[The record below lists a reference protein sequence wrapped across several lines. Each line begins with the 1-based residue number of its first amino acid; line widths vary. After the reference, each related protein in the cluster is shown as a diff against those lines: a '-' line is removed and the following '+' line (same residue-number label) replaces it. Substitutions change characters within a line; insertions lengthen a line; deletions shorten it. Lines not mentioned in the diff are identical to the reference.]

1 MIIIDNLQQLLN
13 NINTGEPVLVYF
25 SGENCSVCKVLKPK
39 IEEEVLKQ
47 FPKFKLFEVKT
58 DLNKE
63 ITSHFTVFSIP
74 TTLIFF
80 DSKEFK
86 DLLEDNDSFARE
98 WLGEKRYKLFKEGNY
113 RIDKFVD
120 PLGRQY
126 SLAELKTL
134 DEKTFKNL
142 GI

>member
-1 MIIIDNLQQLLN
+1 M
-13 NINTGEPVLVYF
+13 LVYF

-86 DLLEDNDSFARE
+86 RVGRNMSVA
-98 WLGEKRYKLFKEGNY
+98 LFIE
-113 RIDKFVD
+113 
-120 PLGRQY
+120 
-126 SLAELKTL
+126 ELKRHYHL
-134 DEKTFKNL
+134 MCED
-142 GI
+142 